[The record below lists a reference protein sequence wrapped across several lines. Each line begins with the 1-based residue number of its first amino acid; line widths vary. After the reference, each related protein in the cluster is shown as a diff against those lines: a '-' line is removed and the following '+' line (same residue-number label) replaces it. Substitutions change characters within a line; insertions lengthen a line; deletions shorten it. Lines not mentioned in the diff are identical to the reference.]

1 MNMAVV
7 TLFRLECCKL
17 VYGNSVLEGFLQFE
31 NFLESLWVRTRLN
44 VARLDNIQI
53 GFLIWFL
60 EVQKAFT
67 HWENSKVKLQNT
79 YELFDDKCV
88 CLLNCGEYNLDTST
102 VNIHWFFIQLY
113 APPSPCCPL
122 LTSLITRTLHI
133 CCNLLHEG
141 LLSWQRDTWGYRS
154 TNNPR
159 FNIYIWMLA
168 LMGSVTLW
176 KGQIAW
182 SAFSP
187 LSPVTVL
194 NISVTSL
201 ITLKE
206 HQTLPDI
213 RCLNCACHRDELFI
227 RSRLPYLL
235 SHTISHAE

>member
-88 CLLNCGEYNLDTST
+88 CLLNCGEYNL
-102 VNIHWFFIQLY
+102 L
-113 APPSPCCPL
+113 PL
-122 LTSLITRTLHI
+122 LVV
-133 CCNLLHEG
+133 
-141 LLSWQRDTWGYRS
+141 LSWLPSSQGHCTSVVICSMRDS
-154 TNNPR
+154 C
-159 FNIYIWMLA
+159 L
-168 LMGSVTLW
+168 GSGTPEVIVP
-176 KGQIAW
+176 QIIQGLT
-182 SAFSP
+182 S
-187 LSPVTVL
+187 
-194 NISVTSL
+194 IS
-201 ITLKE
+201 E
-206 HQTLPDI
+206 
-213 RCLNCACHRDELFI
+213 C
-227 RSRLPYLL
+227 
-235 SHTISHAE
+235 